1 MPDFPSFVSPRD
13 LVSARRAAKSLRR
26 TLHAGDPA
34 ALARFQAVFGRRR
47 DPAAACHAD
56 CLHVVAREAGAESW
70 PRLKLAVEAA
80 AMTREQRVAAL
91 ERAVTS
97 GNAFM
102 SGRLLALD
110 ASLADAHL
118 GLQLAL
124 RRRDAALAALA
135 VEPGLATR
143 PIGRRWPI
151 HHVCYSKHEP
161 GSTAVAIEL
170 LDALLAAGADVNQ
183 GFPAEPGSDHLLSPL
198 YGALGHAGDLEL
210 AAALLERGAD
220 PNDNESLYHAT
231 ELDSLDGV
239 ALLFRHGAEVGR
251 TNAFYRMLDR
261 ESVAGTELF
270 LAHGADPNAPLFV
283 HPTDDGADRRNALH
297 HAILR
302 GRSAAIGALL
312 LDHGADAMARF
323 EGRTAYALAVASGNA
338 SMVRLLEERG
348 LATPLGAEERL
359 MAAIMAGDGARAR
372 ALLEAEPGLL
382 DRLGE
387 RDLQRP
393 TELAMD
399 ARNLSVLRLMAEL
412 GFDPDRPGESG
423 MPPIHA
429 AAWWGHVPIVEL
441 YLERGVD
448 LERTNMYGG
457 TALGTAIHGSANC
470 PGRERGDYPRTVAL
484 LLKAGARLRPEAGDL
499 EMGSPEVTL
508 LLEAWPEVP

>member
-1 MPDFPSFVSPRD
+1 MAGS
-13 LVSARRAAKSLRR
+13 
-26 TLHAGDPA
+26 GDPGSMSGPE
-34 ALARFQAVFGRRR
+34 RI
-47 DPAAACHAD
+47 
-56 CLHVVAREAGAESW
+56 
-70 PRLKLAVEAA
+70 
-80 AMTREQRVAAL
+80 AAL
-91 ERAVTS
+91 ERAVAG
-97 GNAFM
+97 GN
-102 SGRLLALD
+102 GLIIKRLLALD
-110 ASLADAHL
+110 PSLADAHL

-124 RRRDAALAALA
+124 RRRDEALAALA
-135 VEPGLATR
+135 AEPGLATQ
-143 PIGRRWPI
+143 PIGGRWPI
-151 HHVCYSKHEP
+151 HHLCFSRHEP
-161 GSTAVAIEL
+161 ASTGVAIEL
-170 LDALLAAGADVNQ
+170 LEALLAAGADVNQ

-210 AAALLERGAD
+210 AAALLERGAN

-231 ELDSLDGV
+231 ELESLDGV
-239 ALLFRHGAEVGR
+239 ELLFRHGAEVGR

-261 ESVAGTELF
+261 ESVEGTALF

-283 HPTDDGADRRNALH
+283 HPTDGEADGRNALH

-302 GRSAAIGALL
+302 GRSAAIGDLL

-323 EGRTAYALAVASGNA
+323 EDRTAYALAVASGNA

-348 LATPLGAEERL
+348 LATPIGAAERL
-359 MAAIMAGDGARAR
+359 MATIMAADGAKAR
-372 ALLEAEPGLL
+372 ALLEADPGLL

-399 ARNLSVLRLMAEL
+399 ARNLPVLRLMVEL
-412 GFDPDRPGESG
+412 GFDPVRPGESG

-429 AAWWGHVPIVEL
+429 AAWWGHADMVEL

-457 TALGTAIHGSANC
+457 TALGTAVHGSANC
-470 PGRERGDYPRTVAL
+470 PCRERGDYLRTVEL

-499 EMGSPEVTL
+499 EMGSPEVTR
-508 LLEAWPEVP
+508 LLEAWPTAR